1 MGPSVARMDLS
12 ELFRDLE
19 QQLGTELDL
28 EFRDQLTDEE
38 RQRQA
43 RLSLRERIRLMCLPR
58 GIAAREPLAM
68 TLTGGT
74 QLEVSPMTHGRDW
87 IAADVQTSMGLIT
100 HAIIPLAAISSLHPT
115 RAQLA
120 RSLGDPVTRISRDD
134 EASLHQSK
142 PSLTD
147 QIGVPYVLR
156 DLARRRK
163 PVEIVVLGS
172 AHDSGQTTS
181 KRGILDRVGSDH
193 VDLLRGERIE
203 MIPISQLQLVYLV

>member
-1 MGPSVARMDLS
+1 MDLT

-28 EFRDQLTDEE
+28 EIRDQLTDEE

-43 RLSLRERIRLMCLPR
+43 RLSLRERIRLMGLPR
-58 GIAAREPLAM
+58 GISATEPISM

-74 QLEVSPMTHGRDW
+74 QLQVSPMTLGRDW
-87 IAADVQTSMGLIT
+87 VAADVQTSMGLIT
-100 HAIIPLAAISSLHPT
+100 HAIIPLAAISSLQPT
-115 RAQLA
+115 PAQLA
-120 RSLGDPVTRISRDD
+120 RSLGDPVTSISRDD
-134 EASLHQSK
+134 EASMQQSK
-142 PSLTD
+142 PRLTD

-163 PVEIVVLGS
+163 PVEVVVLGS
-172 AHDSGQTTS
+172 AHDRGQSSS

-193 VDLLRGERIE
+193 VDLLRGERVE
-203 MIPISQLQLVYLV
+203 VIPINQLQLVYLM

>member
-1 MGPSVARMDLS
+1 MDLT

-28 EFRDQLTDEE
+28 EIRDQLTDEE

-58 GIAAREPLAM
+58 GIAAREPVSM

-74 QLEVSPMTHGRDW
+74 QLQISPVTLGRDW
-87 IAADVQTSMGLIT
+87 VAADVQTSMGLIT
-100 HAIIPLAAISSLHPT
+100 HAIIPLVAISSLQPT
-115 RAQLA
+115 SAQLA
-120 RSLGDPVTRISRDD
+120 RSLGDPVTSISRDD
-134 EASLHQSK
+134 EASLLQSK
-142 PSLTD
+142 PRLTD

-163 PVEIVVLGS
+163 PVEVVVLGH
-172 AHDSGQTTS
+172 AHERGQTSS
-181 KRGILDRVGSDH
+181 KRGVLDRVGSDH
-193 VDLLRGERIE
+193 VDLLRGDRVEV
-203 MIPISQLQLVYLV
+203 IPITQLQLVYLL

>member
-1 MGPSVARMDLS
+1 MDLT

-28 EFRDQLTDEE
+28 EIRDQLTDEE

-43 RLSLRERIRLMCLPR
+43 RLSLRERIRLMGLPR
-58 GIAAREPLAM
+58 GISAREPIAM

-74 QLEVSPMTHGRDW
+74 QLQVSPVTLGRDW

-115 RAQLA
+115 PAQLA
-120 RSLGDPVTRISRDD
+120 RSLGDPVTSISRDD
-134 EASLHQSK
+134 EASLRQSK
-142 PSLTD
+142 PRLTD

-163 PVEIVVLGS
+163 PVEVVVLGS
-172 AHDSGQTTS
+172 AHERGQTSS

-193 VDLLRGERIE
+193 VDLLRGERVE
-203 MIPISQLQLVYLV
+203 MIPIYQLQLVYLI

>member
-1 MGPSVARMDLS
+1 MDLT

-58 GIAAREPLAM
+58 GIAAREPLSM

-74 QLEVSPMTHGRDW
+74 QLQVSPMTHGRDW
-87 IAADVQTSMGLIT
+87 IAADVQTSMGLMT
-100 HAIIPLAAISSLHPT
+100 HAIIPLAAVASMHPT
-115 RAQLA
+115 PAQLA
-120 RSLGDPVTRISRDD
+120 RSLGDPVTSISRDD
-134 EASLHQSK
+134 EASLQQTK
-142 PSLTD
+142 PRLTD

-163 PVEIVVLGS
+163 QVEVVVAGS

-181 KRGILDRVGSDH
+181 KRGILERVGSDQF
-193 VDLLRGERIE
+193 DLLRSDRIE
-203 MIPISQLQLVYLV
+203 IIPMSQLQLVYLI